1 MPKKSKAES
10 YIGFCIK
17 AGKLTCGFNAV
28 ELLKKDVFLLL
39 LCDTVSDNGKKSAEK
54 LLDIIPELFHGP
66 LLKPI
71 NPSRAAKTPHSL
83 QSTAKIPQK
92 NLQRTGIM

>member
-39 LCDTVSDNGKKSAEK
+39 LCDTVSDNGKKARKNYSVA
-54 LLDIIPELFHGP
+54 
-66 LLKPI
+66 
-71 NPSRAAKTPHSL
+71 SAAKCFFSA
-83 QSTAKIPQK
+83 AKRWKRRRVRPVASSP
-92 NLQRTGIM
+92 R